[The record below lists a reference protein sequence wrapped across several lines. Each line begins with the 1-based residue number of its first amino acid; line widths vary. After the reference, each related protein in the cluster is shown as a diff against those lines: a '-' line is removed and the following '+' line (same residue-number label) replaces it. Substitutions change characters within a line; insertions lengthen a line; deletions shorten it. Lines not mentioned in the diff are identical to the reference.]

1 MKKTIT
7 TLLVAG
13 AAGTGAILAGAYSGV
28 INVGAD
34 DPHHPAVY
42 AFLSMARDRSIE
54 ARSKDIVVPDLDD
67 EALIRGGAGNY
78 NAMCVGCHLAPGVE
92 LTELSQALY
101 PAPPNLA
108 KIGIDASPASAFW
121 VIKHGIKATGMPAWG
136 KSMGDEYIWGMV
148 AFLSQLPKID
158 ATQYQALVAASGGH
172 QHGGGESQTRNHD
185 GLDGSNSDHHGNV
198 AAGGEPGRRGIAAAD
213 HHGGSASESDHHSAS
228 SNGDDHHD
236 GSNSSSKG
244 SSATDDHAE
253 PSSNTHTHTDGK
265 VHVHG
270 S

>member
-7 TLLVAG
+7 TLVVAG
-13 AAGTGAILAGAYSGV
+13 AVGSAAILAGAYSGL

-34 DPHHPAVY
+34 DPHYPAVH

-54 ARSKDIVVPDLDD
+54 ARSKDIEIPNLDD

-92 LTELSQALY
+92 QTELSQALY

-108 KIGIDASPASAFW
+108 KIGIDAGPASAFW

-148 AFLSQLPKID
+148 AFISQLPKID

-172 QHGGGESQTRNHD
+172 QHGGGESQTHNHES
-185 GLDGSNSDHHGNV
+185 LDGSNSDHHGNA
-198 AAGGEPGRRGIAAAD
+198 AAGGESGRRGIAAAD
-213 HHGGSASESDHHSAS
+213 HHGGSASESDQHSAS